1 MDGHKINGD
10 DRMPEIK
17 KETIVE
23 PYKPLRAY
31 SFGADYDSGLTKE
44 EIMKKHAMKENE
56 YERVLKSLLEIR
68 ARAK

>member
-1 MDGHKINGD
+1 MTVINNGT
-10 DRMPEIK
+10 K
-17 KETIVE
+17 TE

-44 EIMKKHAMKENE
+44 EIMKKHAMKDSE

-68 ARAK
+68 ARVKK